1 MYCTNCGANMPEG
14 TKFCTSCGA
23 PLQSE
28 LPARRAAGLTCPT
41 CGAQMP
47 AGTKFCTQ
55 CGTSLGV
62 SRVAGQPKPQPMA
75 GSSPYVAASN
85 TVAAGEVGHKKAD
98 SHTGLIVG
106 GIAAAAVIALALG
119 GYSMGLFGT
128 GGSTLGGTTSGAD
141 AAGATATA
149 DSSGNTSGTLATA
162 NGATSGTATSAAP
175 SNSSSSATGDAG
187 QSPSG
192 TGGSNVQ
199 TISFGSDQISVFA
212 DRTISSKKWGYY
224 AQLPTSF
231 DTYQTSGDKITFYDS
246 SSDASISF
254 WEDGNPSNVSL
265 DDAYQSASAGV
276 TDEAYCT
283 TDLDDDPNWYVVSD
297 VSGSGDDK
305 VIWYEMVYVEQ
316 GRTATMNIS
325 FPASQKPY
333 CAKIVDEVQPTFQIQ
348 H

>member
-1 MYCTNCGANMPEG
+1 MYCTECGANMPEG

-28 LPARRAAGLTCPT
+28 LPARRVAEPTCPI

-47 AGTKFCTQ
+47 VGTKFCTQ
-55 CGTSLGV
+55 CGAPLGV
-62 SRVAGQPKPQPMA
+62 SRMATQPGPHPSA
-75 GSSPYVAASN
+75 GSSPYISSPS
-85 TVAAGEVGHKKAD
+85 TVAAAEVGPRKAD

-106 GIAAAAVIALALG
+106 GVAAAAVIALALG

-128 GGSTLGGTTSGAD
+128 GGSTLGGTASGAD
-141 AAGATATA
+141 AAGAAATA
-149 DSSGNTSGTLATA
+149 DSSGNTYGTLGTA
-162 NGATSGTATSAAP
+162 DAASGTATSTAP
-175 SNSSSSATGDAG
+175 SSGASAATGGAG
-187 QSPSG
+187 QSSSG
-192 TGGSNVQ
+192 TGASNVQ
-199 TISFGSDQISVFA
+199 TISCGSDQISVYA

-231 DTYQTSGDKITFYDS
+231 DTYETSGEKITFYDS
-246 SSDASISF
+246 SSDTTISF
-254 WEDGNPSNVSL
+254 WADDNPGSVSL
-265 DDAYQSASAGV
+265 DDAYEAASAGV

-305 VIWYEMVYVEQ
+305 VIWYEMVYVER
-316 GRTATMNIS
+316 GRTSTMNVS